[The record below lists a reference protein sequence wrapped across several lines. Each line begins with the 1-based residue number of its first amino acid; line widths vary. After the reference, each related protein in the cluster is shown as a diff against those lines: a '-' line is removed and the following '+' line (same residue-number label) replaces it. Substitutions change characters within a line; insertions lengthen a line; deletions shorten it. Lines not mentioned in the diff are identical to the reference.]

1 MKTLEEI
8 KSDLI
13 ASNPSTIFTFND
25 EEIQMSQD
33 EIDKAIQDRAEMEYA
48 QQAYLEELKNT
59 KLVKIS
65 AYRKLGL
72 EDAEIVAVMGLDK
85 EEAAL
90 LIGGN

>member
-13 ASNPSTIFTFND
+13 ASNPSTIYTFND
-25 EEIQMSQD
+25 QEIQMSQD

-48 QQAYLEELKNT
+48 QQVHLEELKNA
-59 KLVKIS
+59 KLAKIS

-72 EDAEIVAVMGLDK
+72 EDAEIASVMGFTIDDLQ
-85 EEAAL
+85 EL
-90 LIGGN
+90 TL